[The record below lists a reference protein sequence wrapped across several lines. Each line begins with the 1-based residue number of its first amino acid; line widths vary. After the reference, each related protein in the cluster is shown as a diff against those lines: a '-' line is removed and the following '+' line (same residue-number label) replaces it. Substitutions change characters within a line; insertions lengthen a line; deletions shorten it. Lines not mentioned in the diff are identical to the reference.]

1 MKKFGFIK
9 NILLIIII
17 LTISY
22 SIYICNFQNDDFIN
36 WLNTLILTSISVL
49 LALIIAMYIFYFQ
62 TDLIEKAT
70 KEKYLPLIENSLI
83 LIWKNFADLT
93 GIAKIRFRNGEEI
106 NLYTYT
112 IQDIIFEQAIFSNVF
127 NTSQTEFLLAM
138 RNNIN
143 YNNKVIE
150 MIINMDPSCFK
161 NPHIY
166 KGRFKELEF
175 NNNSSREDIKKTI
188 KLANKYFK
196 FDELDKKIKQ
206 NTWLPFPKV
215 SY

>member
-36 WLNTLILTSISVL
+36 WLNTLISTLISVS
-49 LALIIAMYIFYFQ
+49 LALIIAMYIFYYQ
-62 TDLIEKAT
+62 TDLIEKET

>member
-36 WLNTLILTSISVL
+36 WLNTLISTSISVL

-112 IQDIIFEQAIFSNVF
+112 IQGIIFEQAFFSNVF
-127 NTSQTEFLLAM
+127 NTTQAEFLLSM
-138 RNNIN
+138 RNYIE
-143 YNNKVIE
+143 YNNKTVE
-150 MIINMDPSCFK
+150 MIINMNPLCFK
-161 NPHIY
+161 NPDSY
-166 KGRFKELEF
+166 KNKFKELEF
-175 NNNSSREDIKKTI
+175 NNKRSRENIKKTI
-188 KLANKYFK
+188 ELTSKYFIFNK
-196 FDELDKKIKQ
+196 LDNEIK
-206 NTWLPFPKV
+206 NTKMK
-215 SY
+215 

>member
-206 NTWLPFPKV
+206 NTWLLFPKV
-215 SY
+215 NY

>member
-1 MKKFGFIK
+1 MKKPKFVKVSLSIV
-9 NILLIIII
+9 II
-17 LTISY
+17 LMIIY
-22 SIYICNFQNDDFIN
+22 SLYIYICKNDDFIN
-36 WLNTLILTSISVL
+36 WLNTLISTLISVS
-49 LALIIAMYIFYFQ
+49 LALIIAMYIFYYQ
-62 TDLIEKAT
+62 TDLIEKET

-83 LIWKNFADLT
+83 LIWNNLADLT

-127 NTSQTEFLLAM
+127 NTTQTEFLLSM

-150 MIINMDPSCFK
+150 MIINMEPLYFK
-161 NPHIY
+161 NPDIY

-175 NNNSSREDIKKTI
+175 NNKSSRENIKKTI

-196 FDELDKKIKQ
+196 FDNLDNEMRNTKK
-206 NTWLPFPKV
+206 
-215 SY
+215 

>member
-1 MKKFGFIK
+1 
-9 NILLIIII
+9 
-17 LTISY
+17 
-22 SIYICNFQNDDFIN
+22 
-36 WLNTLILTSISVL
+36 
-49 LALIIAMYIFYFQ
+49 MYIFYFQ

-206 NTWLPFPKV
+206 NT
-215 SY
+215 

>member
-206 NTWLPFPKV
+206 NT
-215 SY
+215 

>member
-1 MKKFGFIK
+1 MKKLKFIK
-9 NILLIIII
+9 VILSIVII
-17 LTISY
+17 LMIIY
-22 SIYICNFQNDDFIN
+22 SLYIYICKNDDFIN
-36 WLNTLILTSISVL
+36 WLNTLISTLISVS
-49 LALIIAMYIFYFQ
+49 LALIIAMYIFYYQ
-62 TDLIEKAT
+62 TDLIEKET

-83 LIWKNFADLT
+83 LIWNNLADLT
-93 GIAKIRFRNGEEI
+93 GKAKIRFRNGKEI

-127 NTSQTEFLLAM
+127 NTTQTEFLLSM

-150 MIINMDPSCFK
+150 MIINMEPLYFK
-161 NPHIY
+161 NPDIY

-175 NNNSSREDIKKTI
+175 NNKSSRENIKKTI

-196 FDELDKKIKQ
+196 FDNLGNEMINTMKK
-206 NTWLPFPKV
+206 
-215 SY
+215 